1 MANVKA
7 VLHET
12 GRHPDDQE
20 GVAVVDHRPAGFAT
34 LEQSQPLQLGHGLDV
49 EAGSSGQ
56 LVQADAH
63 GTEGGTPGR
72 EPGDDAP
79 SDPEA
84 VQTPV
89 RSAHNDY
96 TERSGPQRVV
106 DLMGEQEAKT
116 LLRHRYA
123 IINVWKP
130 IHGPVKQVP
139 LAFCDA
145 RSIGSGQLLDTDLVY
160 PDRT

>member
-1 MANVKA
+1 
-7 VLHET
+7 
-12 GRHPDDQE
+12 
-20 GVAVVDHRPAGFAT
+20 
-34 LEQSQPLQLGHGLDV
+34 
-49 EAGSSGQ
+49 
-56 LVQADAH
+56 
-63 GTEGGTPGR
+63 
-72 EPGDDAP
+72 
-79 SDPEA
+79 

-160 PDRT
+160 PDRTGEVSMLTYAPEQCWYYVPEMQATEAVLLKCFDSDRTQSRFTAHSAFNDPTSDIDAPPRESIEVRTLAFF